1 MAIGS
6 WGKSVVFETSDK
18 KILTPSSFEYSS
30 TARWN
35 SHEIIGQSP
44 KGEFIG
50 PGSGKVVI
58 DIILDATLGV
68 KPASVIK
75 TLRKARDNG
84 TVEYLKIGK
93 AKIGNYK
100 WAITDMSEKWD
111 VVYDGGELAR
121 ATLNITFSEYR

>member
-1 MAIGS
+1 M
-6 WGKSVVFETSDK
+6 
-18 KILTPSSFEYSS
+18 
-30 TARWN
+30 
-35 SHEIIGQSP
+35 
-44 KGEFIG
+44 
-50 PGSGKVVI
+50 VI